1 MWDIP
6 NKVKEFLRIN
16 SQVNPNQ
23 ACKLQNVSLYLCK
36 IELFN
41 ISFNYI
47 IKEVLCIV
55 FQAQTIR

>member
-23 ACKLQNVSLYLCK
+23 ACKLQKVSLYLCK

-47 IKEVLCIV
+47 IKEILCLV
-55 FQAQTIR
+55 SQAQTIR